1 MNNLTYCIVDF
12 PASDEQYASAIESAD
27 TVRKSLDETK
37 CVLKWRGATPAPFDG
52 LPTMDHAAALA
63 LMSTPEWRT
72 EILLRSWDEYTV
84 NELKNFAKLRGII
97 GYSSMRKSELL
108 EALS

>member
-37 CVLKWRGATPAPFDG
+37 CVLKWQGDTPDAFSG
-52 LPTMDHAAALA
+52 LPAYTHA
-63 LMSTPEWRT
+63 
-72 EILLRSWDEYTV
+72 EILP
-84 NELKNFAKLRGII
+84 IMH
-97 GYSSMRKSELL
+97 SSEWS
-108 EALS
+108 APDPHPPGDD